1 MSNFFIVVLSA
12 FILLAGPVAADKKAD
27 AVAKLVI
34 EQRKLKSKNTF
45 RVKEGQVVELR
56 WMTDE
61 DVELHLHGYDVLV
74 KAKPGT
80 PVVMRFKAHAT
91 GRYPVTVHG
100 FGGKHSHGDGHYE
113 KTMLYLEVYPK

>member
-1 MSNFFIVVLSA
+1 MSNIFIVLLSA

-34 EQRKLKSKNTF
+34 EQRKLTSKNTF

-61 DVELHLHGYDVLV
+61 DVELHLHG
-74 KAKPGT
+74 
-80 PVVMRFKAHAT
+80 
-91 GRYPVTVHG
+91 
-100 FGGKHSHGDGHYE
+100 
-113 KTMLYLEVYPK
+113 